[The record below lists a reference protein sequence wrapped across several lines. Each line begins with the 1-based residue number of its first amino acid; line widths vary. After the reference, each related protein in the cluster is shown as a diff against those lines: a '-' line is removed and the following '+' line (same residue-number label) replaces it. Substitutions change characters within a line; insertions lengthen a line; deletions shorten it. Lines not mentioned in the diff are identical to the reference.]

1 MWKENDSRHQWPI
14 KPKKIQ
20 LATKLFI
27 NLQKNYY
34 FAAPHHLP
42 SPLHSLCS
50 SSIYPTQS
58 KRTDLNSSW
67 HKGRVSV
74 KPITLQNSL
83 FLFQYYIGTSGTE
96 LLPEET
102 ILSIVQVHS
111 CRYVNT
117 CFKPC
122 ISKSHA
128 ICIHTT
134 IHISVAYARV
144 SNTENKIT
152 HLLSNTLSRR
162 LTVSCNGRSLWN
174 KYLETR
180 TDRSNASPQIFISQT
195 VSSRVC
201 WTVEQRINKIWKYLQ
216 TRIFPANFIFQKILV
231 QDVHY
236 GHANV

>member
-34 FAAPHHLP
+34 FAAPHRTT
-42 SPLHSLCS
+42 SPLLYTPLCS

-122 ISKSHA
+122 RSKSHA

-144 SNTENKIT
+144 SNIENKIT
-152 HLLSNTLSRR
+152 
-162 LTVSCNGRSLWN
+162 TVPQNMAVRVVMTVMIISDAKLGRDL
-174 KYLETR
+174 
-180 TDRSNASPQIFISQT
+180 D
-195 VSSRVC
+195 
-201 WTVEQRINKIWKYLQ
+201 
-216 TRIFPANFIFQKILV
+216 
-231 QDVHY
+231 
-236 GHANV
+236 